1 MTPRRGQTGVYG
13 WSGPAGGELEDLVA
27 TRRLRWTNPYQ
38 ERSPAPGSDSA
49 HSVREISRDDLDVV
63 FQPIVSLSDGKL
75 FANEALVRCRWEEY
89 RNPPALFEAAVE
101 QQAIG
106 RLGRSIREVTF
117 ERCGTTP
124 VFVNVHPD
132 ELSSRWLVRPDD
144 PLNLHE
150 HPIYLEVTESATFQY
165 YELCMGVLKEI
176 CARTG
181 SRLVIDDLGAGYSNL
196 KRVLDLEP
204 AVVKLDLAL
213 IRGIDRSKRQQTLA
227 RHLVQLFNE
236 LGSTVVGE
244 GIETLDELK
253 ALRDT
258 GAEYGQGYLLAR
270 PAFPIPSPVWPLRPS
285 RRIQAPSSERSRR
298 PGAR

>member
-1 MTPRRGQTGVYG
+1 
-13 WSGPAGGELEDLVA
+13 LK
-27 TRRLRWTNPYQ
+27 WTNADAEAMPAYRTDPPRVV
-38 ERSPAPGSDSA
+38 RSLSA
-49 HSVREISRDDLDVV
+49 EALDMV
-63 FQPIVSLSDGKL
+63 FQPIVRLQDGKL

-89 RNPPALFEAAVE
+89 RSPPALFDAAVA
-101 QQAIG
+101 QHATG
-106 RLGRSIREVTF
+106 RLGRAIREVTF
-117 ERCGTTP
+117 ARCGSTP
-124 VFVNVHPD
+124 IFVNVHPS

-144 PLNLHE
+144 PLNFHE
-150 HPIYLEVTESATFQY
+150 HPIYLEVTESATFEY

-181 SRLVIDDLGAGYSNL
+181 CKLVIDDLGEGYSNL

-213 IRGIDRSKRQQTLA
+213 ISGIDKSAKQQTLV
-227 RHLVQLFNE
+227 RHLVRLFND
-236 LGSTVVGE
+236 LGSSVVGE

-270 PAFPIPSPVWPLRPS
+270 PAYPIPEPEWPLRRPAS
-285 RRIQAPSSERSRR
+285 RGSHRPRR
-298 PGAR
+298 PPRK